1 MNNKCEHIILSKI
14 EIERM
19 LEFANK
25 YNDNVVLYFE
35 QNSIGTEYAIQT
47 QSDLISKKDNFEFIT
62 NWEDW

>member
-25 YNDNVVLYFE
+25 YNDNVVLYCE
-35 QNSIGTEYAIQT
+35 TNEIGIEYAVQT
-47 QSDLISKKDNFEFIT
+47 QSDMIARKKNYKFIT